1 MRVLHVAQPRDG
13 GVAAYV
19 TAAVADQLARG
30 WDVAVACPPDGRL
43 AADLARTG
51 VPHRSWPATR
61 GPGRATPGE
70 LRALGRLLRSSRPD
84 VVHLHAAKAGLA
96 GRLHLRGRI
105 PTLFQPHGWSWLAA
119 DGVLRAGSVG
129 WERAAARWADR
140 LVCVGDEEAALGRAA
155 RVRGRYAVIRSG
167 VDLQHFRPAGDA
179 ARRAARA
186 RLGVPARTPLAVCVG
201 RLTRQKGQDVLLA
214 AWERVAARC
223 PDARLA
229 LVGDGDLLP
238 ALLGRAGTGVTFA
251 GDVTDVRDWLAAA
264 DVVTLP
270 SRWEGLPLTALEAMA
285 TGRSVVASDIP
296 GIAGIVTART
306 GALVPPERPTPLA
319 DALLCRLLD
328 LGPARAEGAAAALHA
343 SGFDARRTYAE
354 LADLTRSVAAPVRS
368 TATVAAPGPSTVAAP
383 GLSTVV
389 APGPSTIA
397 APGLSTV
404 VARGPSTV
412 VARGPST
419 VVAPGLSTKEAR

>member
-13 GVAAYV
+13 GVAGYV
-19 TAAVADQLARG
+19 TAAGVDQLARG

-61 GPGRATPGE
+61 EPGRATPGE
-70 LRALGRLLRSSRPD
+70 LRALARLVRSFRPD

-119 DGVLRAGSVG
+119 GGALRTGSVA

-155 RVRGRYAVIRSG
+155 RVRGRYTVIRNG
-167 VDLQHFRPAGDA
+167 VDLQHFRPAGDT

-186 RLGVPARTPLAVCVG
+186 RLGVPARAPLAVCVG
-201 RLTRQKGQDVLLA
+201 RLTRQKGQDVLLS
-214 AWERVAARC
+214 AWEQVTAHC

-229 LVGDGDLLP
+229 LVGAGDLLP
-238 ALLGRAGTGVTFA
+238 ALRARSGPGVTFA
-251 GDVTDVRDWLAAA
+251 GAVTDVREWLAAA
-264 DVVTLP
+264 DVVALP

-285 TGRSVVASDIP
+285 TGRPVVASDIP
-296 GIAGIVTART
+296 GIAGIVTPGT
-306 GALVPPERPTPLA
+306 GALVPPERPAPLA
-319 DALLCRLLD
+319 DALLHRLLNP
-328 LGPARAEGAAAALHA
+328 GPARAEGAAAARHA

-354 LADLTRSVAAPVRS
+354 LAELTRSVAAPGLS
-368 TATVAAPGPSTVAAP
+368 TAAAPGLSTAAAPGVSTVAAP
-383 GLSTVV
+383 GRSTVAV
-389 APGPSTIA
+389 
-397 APGLSTV
+397 
-404 VARGPSTV
+404 
-412 VARGPST
+412 
-419 VVAPGLSTKEAR
+419 PGLSTKESR